1 MNQLCRAP
9 EVQSLGDGKKR
20 SNVTKLHLATSFA
33 HLITGSKTDNNSNQ
47 RRKYLTGCGKR
58 GVRCHRKR
66 GIKKMKFNF
75 LQKQTSRREML
86 RGSATLAGSV
96 FLAHLFPTR
105 LLRAS
110 AAGYRQPAP
119 SPADLLASM
128 RAKFNAVPMETQELA
143 DNVTMFD
150 GPGGAVTVLNG
161 PDGKF
166 VVDTFVAPAWRRL
179 KEALDG
185 LGSAPV
191 KYVIDTH
198 WHFDHTDNNAHLH
211 AAGATVVAHE
221 NTKKRMS
228 EPHDL
233 PVLYRG
239 ADGALA
245 SLHFDP
251 SPAEALPQQ
260 SFANSYQLRANG
272 EILAL
277 QHVAPA
283 HTDSDIY
290 VHFQNANVI
299 SMGDLFFNG
308 MYPYIDPGTDGSID
322 GMIAA
327 ADKILSLA
335 DNHTKIVAGHGP
347 LGNKAD
353 LTKSRDMLI
362 TSRDRA
368 QKLKSAGKSALEAVA
383 EKAFD
388 DLDPV
393 WGQGIIN
400 SDQWVQI
407 VYLTL

>member
-1 MNQLCRAP
+1 
-9 EVQSLGDGKKR
+9 
-20 SNVTKLHLATSFA
+20 
-33 HLITGSKTDNNSNQ
+33 
-47 RRKYLTGCGKR
+47 
-58 GVRCHRKR
+58 
-66 GIKKMKFNF
+66 
-75 LQKQTSRREML
+75 
-86 RGSATLAGSV
+86 
-96 FLAHLFPTR
+96 
-105 LLRAS
+105 
-110 AAGYRQPAP
+110 
-119 SPADLLASM
+119 
-128 RAKFNAVPMETQELA
+128 
-143 DNVTMFD
+143 MFD

-166 VVDTFVAPAWRRL
+166 VVDTFVAPAWPRL

-198 WHFDHTDNNAHLH
+198 WHFDHTDNNPHLH
-211 AAGATVVAHE
+211 AAGAAVLAHE

-239 ADGALA
+239 EDGALA
-245 SLHFDP
+245 GLHFDP

-260 SFANSYQLRANG
+260 TFAATYQLRANG
-272 EILAL
+272 ETLAL

-290 VHFQNANVI
+290 VHFQKANVI

-308 MYPYIDPGTDGSID
+308 MYPYIDPGTGGSID

-327 ADKILSLA
+327 ADNILSLA

-362 TSRDRA
+362 TSRDRI
-368 QKLKSAGKSALEAVA
+368 QKLKSAGKSAQEAVA
-383 EKAFD
+383 EKPFA

-400 SDQWVQI
+400 GDQFVQI

>member
-1 MNQLCRAP
+1 
-9 EVQSLGDGKKR
+9 
-20 SNVTKLHLATSFA
+20 
-33 HLITGSKTDNNSNQ
+33 
-47 RRKYLTGCGKR
+47 
-58 GVRCHRKR
+58 
-66 GIKKMKFNF
+66 MKFNF

-86 RGSATLAGSV
+86 RGSATSAGSA
-96 FLAHLFPTR
+96 FLAHLFPPA

-110 AAGYRQPAP
+110 AAGYAQQAP
-119 SPADLLASM
+119 SPAELLASF
-128 RAKFNAVPMETQELA
+128 RGQFNAVPMETKKLA

-166 VVDTFVAPAWRRL
+166 VVDSFVAPAWPRL

-185 LGSAPV
+185 IGNAPV

-211 AAGATVVAHE
+211 AAGATVLAHE
-221 NTKKRMS
+221 NTKNRMS

-245 SLHFDP
+245 GLHFDP

-260 SFANSYQLRANG
+260 TFTDSYKLEANG
-272 EILAL
+272 ETLAL

-290 VHFQNANVI
+290 VHFQKANVI

-308 MYPYIDPGTDGSID
+308 MYPYIDPGTGGTIT
-322 GMIAA
+322 GNIAA

-335 DNHTKIVAGHGP
+335 GNDTKIVAGHGP

-353 LTKSRDMLI
+353 LTKFRDMLV
-362 TSRDRA
+362 TSRDRV
-368 QKLKSAGKSALEAVA
+368 QKLKSAGKSAQEAVA
-383 EKAFD
+383 EKPFA

-393 WGQGIIN
+393 WGKGIVN
-400 SDQWVQI
+400 SEQWIQV

>member
-1 MNQLCRAP
+1 
-9 EVQSLGDGKKR
+9 
-20 SNVTKLHLATSFA
+20 
-33 HLITGSKTDNNSNQ
+33 
-47 RRKYLTGCGKR
+47 
-58 GVRCHRKR
+58 
-66 GIKKMKFNF
+66 MKFNF
-75 LQKQTSRREML
+75 LQKQTSRREMF
-86 RGSATLAGSV
+86 RDSVTLAGSA
-96 FLAHLFPTR
+96 FLAHLLPAT

-110 AAGYRQPAP
+110 AAGYAQQAP
-119 SPADLLASM
+119 SPAALLASM
-128 RAKFNAVPMETQELA
+128 RAKFSAVPMETQKLA
-143 DNVTMFD
+143 DNLTMLS
-150 GPGGAVTVLNG
+150 GPGGTVVVLNG

-166 VVDTFVAPAWRRL
+166 VVDTFVAPAWPRL

-185 LGSAPV
+185 LGNAPL

-198 WHFDHTDNNAHLH
+198 WHFDHTDNNAPLH
-211 AAGATVVAHE
+211 AAGATVLAHE

-239 ADGALA
+239 PDGALA
-245 SLHFDP
+245 GLHFDP

-260 SFANSYQLRANG
+260 TFLDSYKLHANG
-272 EILAL
+272 ETLAL
-277 QHVAPA
+277 QHFAPA

-290 VHFQNANVI
+290 VHFQKANVI
-299 SMGDLFFNG
+299 SMADTFFNG
-308 MYPYIDPGTDGSID
+308 MYPYIDPGTGGNID

-335 DNHTKIVAGHGP
+335 DNYTKIIAGHGP

-362 TSRDRA
+362 TSRDRV
-368 QKLKSAGKSALEAVA
+368 QKLKSAGKSAQEAVA
-383 EKAFD
+383 EKPFA
-388 DLDPV
+388 DLDLV
-393 WGQGIIN
+393 WGKGIVN